1 MTTQRAR
8 QLLGLQI
15 ETDEEVQ
22 EIILRSKHFCRGM
35 LKVILTEK
43 ESLDHIE
50 SMEGG
55 K

>member
-8 QLLGLQI
+8 QLLGLDLLSDQ
-15 ETDEEVQ
+15 EVENLISQ
-22 EIILRSKHFCRGM
+22 SKQVCRGM